1 MADAIMLL
9 HNTEPEVES
18 ADRTLIIA
26 KNKEG
31 RVGKMTLA
39 FEGDVQRF
47 YERANY

>member
-1 MADAIMLL
+1 MFI
-9 HNTEPEVES
+9 HNTDTEVES
-18 ADRTLIIA
+18 ADRILIIA

-47 YERANY
+47 YERSNE